1 MKKIVLII
9 TLIILS
15 GHFSLFSQ
23 ADSAA
28 GVYLLT
34 CVPGTAAYSIYGH
47 SALRIVDSTRNS
59 DLVYNWGVFDFSTP
73 NFVWK
78 FAKGRLDYMLGVY
91 PYDKFLKEYFF
102 ENRSVHSQKVNL
114 EQDEIAE
121 LMSLINEN
129 LRPENIS
136 YRYDFFYDDC
146 STRIRDLFE
155 KVLGEKLI
163 YPPDETND
171 APTFR
176 EKIAGYSGVY
186 PWLRMGID
194 LLMGTPGDK
203 KAFFRDRMFLPDDL
217 QLNLA
222 QAVVNRDRKMTPL
235 MQPVQYLLEFDPPV
249 IKSPFYSSPF
259 FTFTMLFILLLFV
272 TTVYRG
278 KTVINYIDIL
288 IFFCFSIISVM
299 MIFFNFFTDHLQMKM
314 NLNIVWFNP
323 LILICL
329 YCTVFN
335 RRCKSWYRY
344 VFYLSLV
351 ILPFAVITPDRINI
365 AFVPLVLIL
374 TLRSAARSGFS
385 WNPLSV
391 ELSENQ

>member
-34 CVPGTAAYSIYGH
+34 CVPGTATYSIYGH

-299 MIFFNFFTDHLQMKM
+299 MIFFNFFTDHLQMRM

-323 LILICL
+323 LIMICL